1 MPHPPEQVHS
11 GAAPSLSGAVP
22 GWVPC
27 APLPDAG
34 AATIDGLVSAL
45 LAQHSQL
52 LRVINCQAAMLQ
64 SIAEQQG
71 DAMQGAAATLR
82 AAIAAAPEAALELGI
97 AGPAAE
103 LALAAAQQ
111 QQQQRPDTALDPA
124 WLTREPSSNEVT
136 ELFGSGYWD

>member
-1 MPHPPEQVHS
+1 MHS
-11 GAAPSLSGAVP
+11 GAASLSGGAVS

-52 LRVINCQAAMLQ
+52 LGVINRQAAMLQ

-71 DAMQGAAATLR
+71 DAMQGAAAALR
-82 AAIAAAPEAALELGI
+82 AAVAAAPEAALELGI

-103 LALAAAQQ
+103 LALAVEQQ
-111 QQQQRPDTALDPA
+111 QQLRPAAALDPA
-124 WLTREPSSNEVT
+124 WLVREPSECEVA
-136 ELFGSGYWD
+136 ELLGSGYWD